1 MTTINLNKKD
11 FIKVLNIGGTFA
23 GRAKVLPILDCV
35 KIKVSNGYLTIVSS
49 DNENAISKRMQIEEA
64 DGDVT
69 FCVNFKDLSSYVK
82 LVSGDIVT
90 LVVNEKE
97 LEVKHEKGN
106 VTLPLMDAEEFPALK
121 PDADCTEVKINSALL
136 NNWIV
141 DARNFVGDDDLRPVM
156 GNIYFYSKDGEVGCC
171 GSDGQFMFSD
181 NIKEENGEW
190 SFLLNKGA
198 FKSVCDVCQD
208 VEEITVKIGSRN
220 AMFVGDG
227 VSVLARLQEGR
238 FPNFK
243 SVQPT
248 NSPIQVKLSKSELL
262 DAINR
267 VKVGASNTSCLIKIE
282 VDGMNMQVSAQDID
296 FNRKAVENIMVEA
309 NGNITIGFNAN
320 KFITCLN
327 AVATDNVVLN
337 MSDASRACVINEDDE
352 NSNKIELLMP
362 MLLQD

>member
-11 FIKVLNIGGTFA
+11 FTKVLNIGGTFA
-23 GRAKVLPILDCV
+23 GRSKVLPILDCV

-49 DNENAISKRMQIEEA
+49 DSENAISKKMQIEEA
-64 DGDVT
+64 DGDST

-97 LEVKHEKGN
+97 LEVKHEKGSF
-106 VTLPLMDAEEFPALK
+106 TLPALDAEGFPVLK

-141 DARNFVGDDDLRPVM
+141 DARNFVGDDELRPVM

-171 GSDGQFMFSD
+171 GTDGHFMFFD
-181 NIKEENGEW
+181 NIKENNGEW
-190 SFLLNKGA
+190 LFLLNKGA

-208 VEEITVKIGSRN
+208 VEEVTVKIGSRN
-220 AMFVGDG
+220 VMFVGDG

-248 NSPIQVKLSKSELL
+248 NSHIQVKLSKSELL

-267 VKVGASNTSCLIKIE
+267 VKVGASNTSCLIKIV
-282 VDGMNMQVSAQDID
+282 VDGMNMQVIAQDID

-327 AVATDNVVLN
+327 AIATDNVVLN

-352 NSNKIELLMP
+352 NSNKIALLMP
-362 MLLQD
+362 MLLND

>member
-11 FIKVLNIGGTFA
+11 FTKVLNIGGTFA
-23 GRAKVLPILDCV
+23 GHSKVLPILDCV

-49 DNENAISKRMQIEEA
+49 DSENAISKKMKIEEA
-64 DGDVT
+64 DGEVT
-69 FCVNFKDLSSYVK
+69 FCVSFKDLSSYVK

-141 DARNFVGDDDLRPVM
+141 DAKNFVGDGELRPVM

-181 NIKEENGEW
+181 NIKEDNGEW
-190 SFLLNKGA
+190 SFLLNRGA

-208 VEEITVKIGSRN
+208 VEEVTVKIGSKN
-220 AMFVGDG
+220 VMFVGDG

-243 SVQPT
+243 SVIPV
-248 NSPIQVKLSKSELL
+248 NNPIQVKLSKSELL

-267 VKVGASNTSCLIKIE
+267 VKVGANNASCLIKIA
-282 VDGMNMQVSAQDID
+282 VKGFNMQVSAQDID

-327 AVATDNVVLN
+327 AIATDNVVMN

-352 NSNKIELLMP
+352 NSNKIALLMP

>member
-1 MTTINLNKKD
+1 MTTINLNKKN

-23 GRAKVLPILDCV
+23 GRSKVLPILDCV
-35 KIKVSNGYLTIVSS
+35 KIKVSNGYMTVVSS
-49 DNENAISKRMQIEEA
+49 DSENAISKKTTIMND
-64 DGDVT
+64 DGETT
-69 FCVNFKDLSSYVK
+69 FCVNFKDLYSYVK
-82 LVSGDIVT
+82 LLIGDVVT
-90 LVVNEKE
+90 LIVLEKE

-106 VTLPLMDAEEFPALK
+106 VTLPLMDADEFPTLK
-121 PDADCTEVKINSALL
+121 PDADCTEVKISSALL

-156 GNIYFYSKDGEVGCC
+156 GNIYFYSKEGEVGCC

-181 NIKEENGEW
+181 NIKEDNGEW

-208 VEEITVKIGSRN
+208 VEEVTVKIGSRN
-220 AMFVGDG
+220 AMFIGDG

-282 VDGMNMQVSAQDID
+282 IDGMNMQVSAQDID

-327 AVATDNVVLN
+327 SIATDNVVLN
-337 MSDASRACVINEDDE
+337 MSDASRACVVNEDDE
-352 NSNKIELLMP
+352 NSNKISLLMP

>member
-1 MTTINLNKKD
+1 MTKIELNKKE
-11 FIKVLNIGGTFA
+11 FVKALTIGGTFA
-23 GRAKVLPILDCV
+23 GRSKVLPILDCV
-35 KIKVSNGYLTIVSS
+35 KIKVSNGYMTVVSS
-49 DNENAISKRMQIEEA
+49 DSENAISKKTTIMND
-64 DGDVT
+64 DGETT
-69 FCVNFKDLSSYVK
+69 FCVNFKDLYSYVK
-82 LVSGDIVT
+82 LLIGDVVT
-90 LVVNEKE
+90 LIVLEKE

-106 VTLPLMDAEEFPALK
+106 VTLPLMDADEFPTLK
-121 PDADCTEVKINSALL
+121 PDADCTEVKISSALL

-156 GNIYFYSKDGEVGCC
+156 GNIYFYSKEGEVGCC
-171 GSDGQFMFSD
+171 GSDGHFMFSD

-190 SFLLNKGA
+190 SFLLNKSA

-208 VEEITVKIGSRN
+208 VEDVAVKIGSRN
-220 AMFVGDG
+220 VMFIGEG

-282 VDGMNMQVSAQDID
+282 IDGMNMQVSAQDID

-327 AVATDNVVLN
+327 SIATDNVVLN
-337 MSDASRACVINEDDE
+337 MSDASRACVVNEDDE
-352 NSNKIELLMP
+352 NSNKISLLIP

>member
-11 FIKVLNIGGTFA
+11 FTKVLNIGGTFA
-23 GRAKVLPILDCV
+23 GRSKVLPILDCV
-35 KIKVSNGYLTIVSS
+35 KIKVSNGYMTVVSS
-49 DNENAISKRMQIEEA
+49 DSENAISKKTTIMND
-64 DGDVT
+64 DGETT
-69 FCVNFKDLSSYVK
+69 FCVNFKDLYSYVK
-82 LVSGDIVT
+82 LLIGDVVT
-90 LVVNEKE
+90 LIVLEKE

-106 VTLPLMDAEEFPALK
+106 VTLPLMDADEFPTLK
-121 PDADCTEVKINSALL
+121 PDADCTEVKISSALL

-156 GNIYFYSKDGEVGCC
+156 GNIYFYSKEGEVGCC

-181 NIKEENGEW
+181 NIKEDNGEW

-208 VEEITVKIGSRN
+208 VEEVTVKIGSRN
-220 AMFVGDG
+220 AMFIGDG

-267 VKVGASNTSCLIKIE
+267 VKVGAKNASCLIKIE

-296 FNRKAVENIMVEA
+296 FNRKAVENVMVEA
-309 NGNITIGFNAN
+309 NGNITICFNAN

-327 AVATDNVVLN
+327 AISTDNVVLN

-352 NSNKIELLMP
+352 DSNKILLLMP
-362 MLLQD
+362 MLLND